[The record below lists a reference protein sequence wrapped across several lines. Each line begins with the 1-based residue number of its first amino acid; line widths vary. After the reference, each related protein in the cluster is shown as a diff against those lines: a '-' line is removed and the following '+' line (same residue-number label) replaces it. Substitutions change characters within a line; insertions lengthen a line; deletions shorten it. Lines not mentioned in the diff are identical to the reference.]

1 MYVLRQNPTKYIDTI
16 TFQSTEEVLRRS
28 IDNQGA
34 STVYAKTPDS
44 TETTR
49 RQTPRHITHERQKA
63 TGTPVTEQ
71 NLSIQYSSKGA
82 ERALFPLELPCYF
95 HEFTARS
102 GGPTC
107 LSNCIISR
115 Q

>member
-34 STVYAKTPDS
+34 SKVYA
-44 TETTR
+44 R
-49 RQTPRHITHERQKA
+49 HQTVQRPHTDRHRDTS
-63 TGTPVTEQ
+63 PM
-71 NLSIQYSSKGA
+71 SSKKA
-82 ERALFPLELPCYF
+82 
-95 HEFTARS
+95 H
-102 GGPTC
+102 
-107 LSNCIISR
+107 